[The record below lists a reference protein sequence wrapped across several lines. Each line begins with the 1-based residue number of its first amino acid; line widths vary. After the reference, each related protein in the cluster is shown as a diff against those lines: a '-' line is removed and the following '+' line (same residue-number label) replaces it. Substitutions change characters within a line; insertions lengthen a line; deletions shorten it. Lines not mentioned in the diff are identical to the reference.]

1 MENKNPYIKQLGNRL
16 KITKTGRDYL
26 DQIVTDS
33 TGQVYAFYG
42 RASPLMVAA
51 AMARLS
57 RRGSDLRET
66 FLDEFAMT
74 GDTDA
79 SGLIHRVVTAY
90 GDDSVQQLAGM
101 HIVVESASNILTKL
115 LEWGRF
121 GAYLEQST
129 RYIFL
134 DEKDKDGNYRYF
146 VPENLNSKIKT
157 KYKKTNDIIFSL
169 YSEMVRELTEYVR
182 KKNPPPDNEKEQI
195 AWRGAT
201 KAQACDAVRPVLPVS
216 AKLTVG
222 IFGSAQAIESLI
234 LHLLAEPLLE
244 AQTTGQKILE
254 EARKVMPAFLERA
267 DKPDRGGAT
276 TAYRATTRDTIKAR
290 SNKTLPKIS
299 KNKKTSIK
307 LLDYWPKNELD
318 IIPQLL
324 FATSNLSTD
333 EISAQIKKL
342 STRQKKEIFKE
353 YVGVRLN
360 RRHRPG
366 RALEIP
372 HYLWEVTADYGT
384 FRDLQRHRVID
395 ALEWQKLS
403 TTYGY
408 DIPNLIKEAGLQKKY
423 QRCFE
428 LAERLHEH
436 MQDAGYQEEAQYTTL
451 LGHKMRYRFMLN
463 ARAAFHFLEL
473 RTSPQGH
480 PGYRYICNEMY
491 RQLRRVHPSIGR
503 AMKFVNKDEDPELTR
518 MAAELATQYKL
529 EKLDKLSASRGPSR
543 ASRGQSLQNL
553 QKDK

>member
-1 MENKNPYIKQLGNRL
+1 MKDENNPYLKVRGDRLG
-16 KITKTGRDYL
+16 ITSRGHKYL
-26 DQIVTDS
+26 DQIVTNS
-33 TGQVYAFYG
+33 EGPVYAFSSK
-42 RASPLMVAA
+42 ASPLTVAA

-66 FLDEFAMT
+66 FLDEFALT
-74 GDTDA
+74 GEEDA

-90 GDDSVQQLAGM
+90 GDDSVQQLAGL
-101 HIVVESASNILTKL
+101 HIVVEGASNILTKL

-134 DEKDKDGNYRYF
+134 DEKDRGGNYRYF
-146 VPENLNSKIKT
+146 VPENLNKEIKA
-157 KYKKTNDIIFSL
+157 KYKKTNDTIFSL
-169 YSEMVRELTEYVR
+169 YSEMVRQLTQYVR
-182 KKNPPPDNEKEQI
+182 QKSPQPPGEKEEI

-201 KAQACDAVRPVLPVS
+201 KAQACDAVRPVLPV
-216 AKLTVG
+216 ATKLTVG

-234 LHLLAEPLLE
+234 LHLLSEPLLE
-244 AQTTGQKILE
+244 AQITGQKILE

-267 DKPDRGGAT
+267 DRPDRGGAI
-276 TAYRATTRDTIKAR
+276 TAYRATTRDALKAQ
-290 SNKTLPKIS
+290 SKKILPKIS
-299 KNKKTSIK
+299 IEKATSIK

-318 IIPQLL
+318 VIPYLL

-333 EISAQIKKL
+333 EISAKVKKM
-342 STRQKKEIFKE
+342 SENRKEEILNE
-353 YVGVRLN
+353 YIGIRLN

-403 TTYGY
+403 IAYGY
-408 DIPNLIKEAGLQKKY
+408 DIPGLIKEAGLQEKY
-423 QRCFE
+423 KRCFE
-428 LAERLHEH
+428 LAETLYGLL
-436 MQDAGYQEEAQYTTL
+436 QKAGYEEEAQYTTL

-480 PGYRYICNEMY
+480 PGYRYICNEMHKK
-491 RQLRRVHPSIGR
+491 LLKVHPGIGR
-503 AMKFVNKDEDPELTR
+503 AMIFVNKDEDPELTR

-529 EKLDKLSASRGPSR
+529 EKLDKLF
-543 ASRGQSLQNL
+543 
-553 QKDK
+553 KKK